1 MSTCLILGASGYVGV
16 HLTTALTAAGHH
28 VRTFARSLDES
39 SGADAIRGDVLD
51 PVALTAAM
59 REVDVVYHLVHSMS
73 GDDFVANDE
82 KIAHAV
88 AEAAA
93 GAGVRQ
99 VVYLGGPRPT
109 DGKVSAHLKSR
120 AQVGDIFLAAPTP
133 ALVLQ
138 ASMIIGAGS
147 ASFDLLAKAARGGPV
162 LPNPTYMSNRSRPI
176 AVRDVL
182 HYLVEAAA
190 GEPVNKVADIA
201 GPDTVT
207 YLDLVQRCARVA
219 GLPRR
224 LPLPVVVPPAVVA
237 AITPEPL
244 VRALL
249 ESLRHDLVPTEVLP
263 PPPGGGTSL
272 DRALR
277 EALGVPAPERPPV
290 DSPDMLRD
298 HKTTRVRAT
307 RDRLWQVITDI
318 GGDSGWHTVPGAWS
332 VRGALDHVVGG
343 VGLHRGR
350 PTDLAA
356 GDTVDSWSVVDR
368 SDDTTELLLRTD
380 MRLPGRAWLSL
391 RAVDGGEP
399 GESGLEQTTWFQ
411 PHGLAGKL
419 YWYAQKPA
427 HDIVFGRMGAGIAK
441 AAEADRPRVG

>member
-1 MSTCLILGASGYVGV
+1 MSTCLILGASGYIGV
-16 HLTTALTAAGHH
+16 HLTAALTATGHR
-28 VRTFARSLDES
+28 VRGFARSLTD
-39 SGADAIRGDVLD
+39 APDAIQGDVLD
-51 PVALTAAM
+51 PLALSAAM

-73 GDDFVANDE
+73 GDDFVAHDE
-82 KIAHAV
+82 KIARAV
-88 AEAAA
+88 ASAAA
-93 GAGVRQ
+93 EAGVRQ
-99 VVYLGGPRPT
+99 LVYLGGPRPT
-109 DGKVSAHLKSR
+109 DGEVSAHLASR

-147 ASFDLLAKAARGGPV
+147 ASFELLAKAARGGPV
-162 LPNPTYMSNRSRPI
+162 LPNPSYMSNRSRPI
-176 AVRDVL
+176 AIRDVL
-182 HYLVEAAA
+182 HYLVEAADGA
-190 GEPVNKVADIA
+190 PVNEIADIA

-224 LPLPVVVPPAVVA
+224 IALPVVLPPAVAA
-237 AITPEPL
+237 AITSEPL

-249 ESLRHDLVPTEVLP
+249 ESLRHDLVPAEVMP

-277 EALGVPAPERPPV
+277 DALGVPAPEGPPV
-290 DSPDMLRD
+290 DSPGMLRD
-298 HKTTRVRAT
+298 RKTTRVRAT
-307 RDRLWQVITDI
+307 RDQLWDVITDI
-318 GGDSGWHTVPGAWS
+318 GGTNGWHTIPGAWS
-332 VRGALDHVVGG
+332 LRGAVDHLIGG

-350 PTDLAA
+350 PEHLAA
-356 GDTVDSWSVVDR
+356 GDTVDSWSVVAR

-391 RAVDGGEP
+391 RATP
-399 GESGLEQTTWFQ
+399 GPTPTESVLEQTTWFH

-419 YWYAQKPA
+419 YWYTQKPA
-427 HDIVFGRMGAGIAK
+427 HDIIFATMATGIAK
-441 AAEADRPRVG
+441 TAESRDA